1 MWIGLHSYGYRYRR
15 VNGWGCGMTTRE
27 ILKKLISAGED
38 FTADDAVD
46 YTGSSKSMVNLLLNE
61 MVKEGRLK
69 CRSEQVSRHSRI
81 NVYSKDKTYLSVKL
95 GGSTRAQMIS
105 KQWTPGEL
113 VL

>member
-1 MWIGLHSYGYRYRR
+1 M
-15 VNGWGCGMTTRE
+15 NTRDKMKE
-27 ILKKLISAGED
+27 LIATGDD

-81 NVYSKDKTYLSVKL
+81 NVYSKDKTYLSINL
-95 GGSTRAQMIS
+95 GGSIRAQMIS
-105 KQWTPGEL
+105 KVWMPGEL

>member
-1 MWIGLHSYGYRYRR
+1 M
-15 VNGWGCGMTTRE
+15 VTTRDT
-27 ILKKLISAGED
+27 LKQLIAIGDD

-69 CRSEQVSRHSRI
+69 CRPEQVSRHSRI
-81 NVYSKDKTYLSVKL
+81 NVYSKDKTYLSINL

-113 VL
+113 SL